1 MGNPRT
7 GRPYRRVREQ
17 VLAEDDT
24 CWICGKEGADT
35 IDHLLPISK
44 GGSLLDKN
52 NLKPAHF
59 SCNSARGNG
68 NRRMPQSREW

>member
-24 CWICGKEGADT
+24 CWICGNEGADT
-35 IDHLLPISK
+35 IDHLLPISR
-44 GGSLLDKN
+44 GGSILDRN
-52 NLKPAHF
+52 NIKPAHQT
-59 SCNSARGNG
+59 CNSARGNG
-68 NRRMPQSREW
+68 SKRMPQSREW

>member
-7 GRPYRRVREQ
+7 GRPYRRMRAQ
-17 VLAEDDT
+17 ILAEDDT

-35 IDHLLPISK
+35 IDHLVPISK
-44 GGSLLDKN
+44 GGSVLDKN
-52 NLKPAHF
+52 NCLPACA

-68 NRRMPQSREW
+68 NKRMPQSREW